1 MFNFSKL
8 KKTFVIAEAGV
19 NHEGSFKEAIKLIDV
34 AKKSG
39 ADAVKFQTYL
49 TEKYVASSEK
59 QRFERVKRFELKF
72 AEFKKLYNYCKKKKI
87 IFLSTPLDNESTDFL
102 VNLVPF
108 FKISS
113 GDITN
118 IKLLKYIASKNKPI
132 LLSTGGAEIDEI
144 KKAINIINKNSK
156 LDSKKYLG
164 LMHCVPLYP
173 VPANN
178 ANLKN
183 IIELKSIFKNT
194 IGYSDHTIGLEAA
207 IIATSYGAKII
218 EKHFTITRKNKVF
231 HDHFVSLDKDELPKL
246 ISAIKN
252 TQLMLGS
259 EKRIVNK
266 AIKLKLP
273 HIRRSFAVNKDLIKG
288 SNLKMEDLILLRPS
302 QGFKESESFKLI
314 NKKLR
319 TNLKKG
325 QLINKK
331 DII

>member
-72 AEFKKLYNYCKKKKI
+72 TEFKKLYNYCKKKKI